1 MLVTRRHRSTTRP
14 ARGALAD
21 HHGDEL
27 ALVVYELLDA
37 HDDTVRLRE
46 GLGNDLRWRA
56 HLDYLRGL
64 QRVGREALARGTA
77 GEPARSTRRPA
88 DLFRRFRR
96 PPASTE
102 IAIP

>member
-1 MLVTRRHRSTTRP
+1 MLVKRLRSVTRP
-14 ARGALAD
+14 ACGALAD

-37 HDDTVRLRE
+37 HDDTVRLGE
-46 GLGNDLRWRA
+46 GLEGDLRWRA

-96 PPASTE
+96 PSAGPE